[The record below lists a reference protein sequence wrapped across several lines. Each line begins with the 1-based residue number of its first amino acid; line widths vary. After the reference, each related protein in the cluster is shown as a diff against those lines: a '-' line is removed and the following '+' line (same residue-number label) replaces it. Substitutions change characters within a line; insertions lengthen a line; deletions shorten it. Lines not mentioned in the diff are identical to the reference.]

1 MLSAIGSRL
10 GGLLVSQSVPASTSF
25 ALRALDSSLA
35 QMSSQTPPPD
45 AARGA
50 TADLCD
56 TFIKDPVDI
65 VNQGNVQI
73 MQPLFSDFGGHL
85 RFKGQAATVKC
96 FENNPLVRKVWQSST
111 AILLTKGCLQQSH
124 PHWQHNWYRPLRRM
138 AEAACSL
145 WTVEAH
151 YDVHYLETTLQQWL
165 TRMAGV

>member
-10 GGLLVSQSVPASTSF
+10 GGVLVARPVSASTSF
-25 ALRALDSSLA
+25 ALRAVDHPMA
-35 QMSSQTPPPD
+35 RISSQTPPPD

-73 MQPLFSDFGGHL
+73 MQPIFRDFGGHL

-96 FENNPLVRKVWQSST
+96 FENNPLVRKVCLSS
-111 AILLTKGCLQQSH
+111 AALLLSNGRRILRHLVAQSH
-124 PHWQHNWYRPLRRM
+124 YQQYGSRPLRRM
-138 AEAACSL
+138 AEAVCLL
-145 WTVEAH
+145 WMVGAP
-151 YDVHYLETTLQQWL
+151 YDVHY
-165 TRMAGV
+165 